1 MAGAG
6 GAVRTVARGDA
17 DYPALLAQ
25 RLGARA
31 PSRLAIIG
39 DHGVPIRADVAFF
52 CSVRC
57 PGAQIVAA
65 YDAIRRLRDAGAS
78 VAGGFHGPM
87 ERECLDLLLRGRGP
101 TLVCSA
107 RSLERAR
114 VPAQWRAPLADGR
127 LLMLSP
133 FVGPPRRQNAA
144 DAHERNRVVAAL
156 SERVL
161 IAHAEPGGHTE
172 ALAVEALGWG
182 APVYVLAGPEGSTLV
197 ERGARAV
204 NASDV
209 AAELG
214 LA

>member
-1 MAGAG
+1 
-6 GAVRTVARGDA
+6 VRGDA
-17 DYPALLAQ
+17 AYPALLEQ

-31 PSRLAIIG
+31 PAHLAVLG
-39 DHGVPIRADVAFF
+39 ALGVTLRADVALF

-65 YDAIRRLRDAGAS
+65 YDAARRLRDAGAA

-114 VPAQWRAPLADGR
+114 VPTEWRAPLAEGR
-127 LLMLSP
+127 LLIISP

-144 DAHERNRVVAAL
+144 DAHERNLVVAAL
-156 SERVL
+156 AERILV
-161 IAHAEPGGHTE
+161 AHAEPGSHTE
-172 ALAVEALGWG
+172 TLALEALSWD
-182 APVYVLAGPEGSTLV
+182 APVYGLDGPEISGLV
-197 ERGARAV
+197 ARGARAV
-204 NASDV
+204 SARDV
-209 AAELG
+209 AADMGLG
-214 LA
+214 